1 MARGSVDKS
10 KTSGKGDELS
20 LEDELKSEV
29 DRKSGTPGRS
39 DGDDDGGENVSLAGG
54 RATAQSKIEKI
65 ADVLSCARKKLELL
79 DRKQNIQGV
88 REISSK
94 QRSRAAEWE
103 AEVGGGG
110 DQTLRM
116 SLASKLQEQDL
127 QKEMRYVPGIFRR
140 SPNGTSEEDNSEMS
154 PKEAFDMPRKR
165 VASELMRWMRCDC
178 VCSAPASEGIFFSS
192 DEEVVETQAACQSAL
207 HVEAIHVGKS

>member
-20 LEDELKSEV
+20 LEDEPKSEV
-29 DRKSGTPGRS
+29 DRKSGTPGRPE
-39 DGDDDGGENVSLAGG
+39 GGDDGGENVSLAGG

-103 AEVGGGG
+103 AEVGGEG

-127 QKEMRYVPGIFRR
+127 QKEMRNIPGIPRR
-140 SPNGTSEEDNSEMS
+140 SPNKTSEEDNSEML
-154 PKEAFDMPRKR
+154 PKEAL
-165 VASELMRWMRCDC
+165 ASELMCWMRCNC
-178 VCSAPASEGIFFSS
+178 VCSIPASERIFFSS